1 MSDAMQ
7 IPSTFLADRAG
18 IQQATGAT
26 EKAAALGRR
35 AAGTDEGKLRE
46 VAQEFEALFLK
57 EMLDSM
63 RSTLNEENRLVDT
76 GMAGEYFEDMLYEE
90 YSKIMAK
97 RGTFGIAEL
106 IVDQFRG
113 SAAS

>member
-7 IPSTFLADRAG
+7 LPSSFLGDRTQ
-18 IQQATGAT
+18 IQ
-26 EKAAALGRR
+26 R
-35 AAGTDEGKLRE
+35 AAGTAENAATLGRRTAGVGQARLRE
-46 VAQEFEALFLK
+46 VAEEFESLFLK

-63 RSTLNEENRLVDT
+63 RNTLNEENRLVDT

-106 IVDQFRG
+106 IVDQFRD
-113 SAAS
+113 SAPS